1 MFKKFLAAMFSNDLS
16 IDLGTANTL
25 IYVRGQGIVLNEPS
39 VVAVRQDRDGGART
53 VAAVGSEAKQMLG
66 RTPGHITTVRPMKDG
81 VIADFTYTEEMLKH
95 FIRKVHKS
103 RFLRPSPRVLVC
115 VPCGSTQVERRA
127 IKESAEEA
135 GAREVYLIEEPMAA
149 AIGAGMP
156 VTEARGSMVVDI
168 GGGTTEVAVIAL
180 NGIVYSQSV
189 RIGGDRFDEAIINY
203 VRRHHGMLI
212 GEATAER
219 IKLEI
224 GNAYPQPHV
233 REMEISGRN
242 LAEGVPKIITINSN
256 EVLEALR
263 EPLAGIVS
271 AVKLALEQTPPE
283 LCADVAERGIVL
295 TGGGALLRDIDTPD
309 QRGNRP
315 ARAGRRRSADLRGPR
330 WRARAGTGR
339 HARQR
344 VLLRRSNACNR
355 PGAAGPAPKP
365 RGEKRGFRYAT
376 HGGDAACAGP
386 PGPARRSNRSH

>member
-1 MFKKFLAAMFSNDLS
+1 MFKKFRGMFSSDLS

-39 VVAVRQDRDGGART
+39 VVAVRQDRMVGGNRT
-53 VAAVGSEAKQMLG
+53 VVAVGSEAKQMLG
-66 RTPGHITTVRPMKDG
+66 RTPGNITTIRPMKDG

-135 GAREVYLIEEPMAA
+135 GAREVYMIEDPMAA

-156 VTEARGSMVVDI
+156 VAEARGSMVVDV

-180 NGIVYSQSV
+180 NGIVYSASV
-189 RIGGDRFDEAIINY
+189 RIGGDRFDEAIIAY
-203 VRRHHGMLI
+203 VRRHYGTLI

-224 GNAYPQPHV
+224 GCACPQAEPRSV
-233 REMEISGRN
+233 EVAGRN
-242 LAEGVPKIITINSN
+242 LAEGVPKMITIGAN
-256 EVLEALR
+256 EVHEAMR
-263 EPLAGIVS
+263 EPLSGIV
-271 AVKLALEQTPPE
+271 AAIRLALEQTPPE

-295 TGGGALLRDIDTPD
+295 TGGGAMLRDIDRLISEQTGLHVQIADDPLTCVA
-309 QRGNRP
+309 RGGG
-315 ARAGRRRSADLRGPR
+315 RALELIDM
-330 WRARAGTGR
+330 
-339 HARQR
+339 
-344 VLLRRSNACNR
+344 
-355 PGAAGPAPKP
+355 
-365 RGEKRGFRYAT
+365 
-376 HGGDAACAGP
+376 HGNEFFA
-386 PGPARRSNRSH
+386 SE